1 MNISF
6 GRKIPII
13 KCQIQDTDTGKFEP
27 ATVYQIDCKDESDV
41 LEIRNLPDTWQYK
54 LGIAKNMDRKHQ
66 LLKHYNQENDSTFY
80 ALEDERNRILGLGE
94 IEETETGVYDLKYLE
109 SNSLGSKKYIGQAL
123 LASIAEDVLCK
134 NGTKLTVNDAVD
146 SAFDFYADT
155 CGFED
160 VHGYYLKMNRAQIN
174 NFIEQTED
182 RTQSLLLNLR
192 G

>member
-66 LLKHYNQENDSTFY
+66 LLKHYNQ
-80 ALEDERNRILGLGE
+80 
-94 IEETETGVYDLKYLE
+94 
-109 SNSLGSKKYIGQAL
+109 
-123 LASIAEDVLCK
+123 AEDVRRDMAGEVRGPAAQVRGSSPGELQPWEHFPR
-134 NGTKLTVNDAVD
+134 KLLA
-146 SAFDFYADT
+146 
-155 CGFED
+155 G
-160 VHGYYLKMNRAQIN
+160 R
-174 NFIEQTED
+174 
-182 RTQSLLLNLR
+182 
-192 G
+192 